1 MEELKP
7 CPFCGGDVELSTYN
21 NGEGYVIECKN
32 HEWSRQLSHASDIAG
47 DIDMVSWGLGDDARN
62 ALIEAWNTRAERTC
76 KMTKKGPEYVL
87 GGWFECS
94 ECGVVYPPCND
105 DISAWALQYCPR
117 CGAKVV
123 E

>member
-1 MEELKP
+1 MQVNDKLKP
-7 CPFCGGDVELSTYN
+7 CPFCGGNAKHVYFRFTETHSICCRN
-21 NGEGYVIECKN
+21 C
-32 HEWSRQLSHASDIAG
+32 G
-47 DIDMVSWGLGDDARN
+47 DESNEFDTEEEA
-62 ALIEAWNTRAERTC
+62 IEAWNTRAERTC

-94 ECGVVYPPCND
+94 ECGPVYPPCND
-105 DISAWALQYCPR
+105 DIAVWALQYCPR

>member
-1 MEELKP
+1 MQVNDKLKP
-7 CPFCGGDVELSTYN
+7 CPFCGGNAKHVYFRFTETHSICCRN
-21 NGEGYVIECKN
+21 C
-32 HEWSRQLSHASDIAG
+32 G
-47 DIDMVSWGLGDDARN
+47 DESNEFDTEEEA
-62 ALIEAWNTRAERTC
+62 IEAWNTRAERTC